1 MNFHFFLIQVSRI
14 HKRLITVEA
23 LGSLSV
29 RPFVYNCH
37 E

>member
-1 MNFHFFLIQVSRI
+1 M

-23 LGSLSV
+23 LGSLGV
-29 RPFVYNCH
+29 RPFLYNCH

>member
-1 MNFHFFLIQVSRI
+1 M

-23 LGSLSV
+23 LGLLGV
-29 RPFVYNCH
+29 RPFVYISY